1 MTIIEALNAIDD
13 IYPNT
18 CTQEEKIAWLST
30 LDEKVKK
37 NVIDTHEDGES
48 VSFERYTT
56 KTPLDTE
63 LLIPSPYTDVYLYWL
78 QAKIDYWNG
87 EMGRYNN
94 SISNYNA
101 EYTAFANAY
110 NREHRPIAKTLKFF

>member
-1 MTIIEALNAIDD
+1 MKIIEAINAIDD

-18 CTQEEKIAWLST
+18 YTQEEKIGWLSN

-37 NVIDTHEDGES
+37 NIIDTHEGGEN
-48 VSFERYTT
+48 VVFEGYTAD
-56 KTPLDTE
+56 TPLDTE

-78 QAKIDYWNG
+78 QAKIDYWNS

-94 SISNYNA
+94 SISTYNA
-101 EYTAFANAY
+101 EYTAFENAY
-110 NREHRPIAKTLKFF
+110 NREHRPITKKLKFF

>member
-1 MTIIEALNAIDD
+1 MKIIEALNAIDD

-18 CTQEEKIAWLST
+18 CTTEEKVGWLST

-37 NVIDTHEDGES
+37 SIIDTHEGGDN
-48 VSFERYTT
+48 VVFERYTADT
-56 KTPLDTE
+56 SLDTE

-87 EMGRYNN
+87 ETKRYNN
-94 SISNYNA
+94 SISQYNA
-101 EYTAFANAY
+101 EYRAFENAY